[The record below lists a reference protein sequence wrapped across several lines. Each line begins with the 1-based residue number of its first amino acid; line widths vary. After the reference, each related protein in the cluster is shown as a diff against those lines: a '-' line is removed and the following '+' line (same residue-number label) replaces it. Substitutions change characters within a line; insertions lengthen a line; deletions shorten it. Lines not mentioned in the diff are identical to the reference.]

1 MIPNR
6 LYNEQYP
13 RFTPG
18 EGQIRR
24 LVIRSRFNAMTR
36 VVRFQPGDRVLEV
49 GCDQG
54 VLLRMIERT
63 GATVHGID
71 VNEDAIRRARHPRI
85 RHASGEAIPFPD
97 QSFDVCVTSHV
108 IEHLPRP
115 RKLLCEARRVLRP
128 EGKLI
133 LIYPW
138 ELFRGMSVIPDVLVR
153 GVPLSKLQEIHLH
166 VFTPRS
172 LQALASELSL
182 EHCYSRMFLGFPS
195 VFPQYLTILQ
205 RSAAEYIGTM

>member
-1 MIPNR
+1 MNPSH

-13 RFTPG
+13 RVIPG
-18 EGQIRR
+18 EGRLRR
-24 LVIRSRFNAMTR
+24 LVMQSRFNAIAR
-36 VVRFQPGDRVLEV
+36 VSPFLPGDRVLEV

-63 GATVHGID
+63 GAIVHGID
-71 VNEDAIRRARHPRI
+71 VNEDAVRRARHPRI

-97 QSFDVCVTSHV
+97 QSFDVFVTSHV

-115 RKLLCEARRVLRP
+115 REFLREARRVLRP

-138 ELFRGMSVIPDVLVR
+138 ELFRGMTVIPDALVH
-153 GVPLSKLQEIHLH
+153 GVPLSKIRELHLH

-182 EHCYSRMFLGFPS
+182 VHCYSRMFLGFPS
-195 VFPQYLTILQ
+195 VFPQYLTIFQ
-205 RSAAEYIGTM
+205 RATAEPIGTR